1 MYMRWVGDNVDLDL
15 LVICL
20 KRYFKEKKF
29 KVEEEKRENKRRII
43 LCSLPYV
50 SRKFKIIIEGD
61 SEDFSIE
68 TFFKERKRSLMLLH
82 GIYSLFG
89 GGAFVLNEVKFEEL
103 MLNIEKDLK
112 SFLEQ
117 IVPLLKIS
125 KEKKPK
131 FNSHD

>member
-15 LVICL
+15 LVIYL
-20 KRYFKEKKF
+20 KRYFEEKKF
-29 KVEEEKRENKRRII
+29 KVEERRENKRRII
-43 LCSLPYV
+43 LCGLPYV

-68 TFFKERKRSLMLLH
+68 TFFEERKRSLMLLY

-89 GGAFVLNEVKFEEL
+89 GGSFLLNEVKFEEL
-103 MLNIEKDLK
+103 MLNIEEDLK

-125 KEKKPK
+125 KKKKP
-131 FNSHD
+131 